1 MISNPNYTELEYIES
16 TGVQCLNTGIAVDNE
31 NSFQIDCFFLA
42 DNADTHLISQGNNSL
57 RINGTSIT
65 WYSRDGHHLTS
76 ITLESLCEISC
87 GLNYLIVNENSIS
100 ATTDTDNASGT
111 YVYLFSKNDGTAFS
125 KARVKCFRIY
135 DSLNNLLFNGI
146 PAKRNAD
153 NKAGL
158 YDAVNDNFIFDQ
170 NYNFV
175 MGPVVPQTV
184 NPPIKQLQVQG
195 VVYDLQVDSVNNCNP
210 TATET
215 SKYDWMGTQAEYIA
229 QNVQANHPNWVCFIT
244 DDVSNDDSSI
254 IDLSNYVKRTNS
266 VNETITGTK
275 TFDTGIQIVRT
286 SGQRLITRK
295 DNNDVAIGSLESV
308 DNGNSNKTELFVFGE
323 NGTDYAIMGIDH
335 NNGSPYSYAPTPSA
349 LSNNDTVVT
358 TAYVTT
364 ILSTLY
370 PVGSLY
376 LGTQTTCP
384 LATLIPGSTWS
395 LVSSG
400 KALWTG
406 NGTSGSGTTV
416 NTDYANAAANTT
428 IEAGVPNITGT
439 IKADTGNVGATGA
452 FTHTATENDPVVGN
466 WGATTRTYSFNA
478 ANSNSIYGNSSTVQ
492 PPAYVTNVWRRT
504 A

>member
-1 MISNPNYTELEYIES
+1 MIPNPNYTELEYIES
-16 TGVQCLNTGIAVDNE
+16 TGIQHIDTAVSVNDQ
-31 NSFQIDCFFLA
+31 NSFQLDCVFLSGNTDA
-42 DNADTHLISQGNNSL
+42 HVFSQGNNSL
-57 RINGTSIT
+57 RITGQNIT
-65 WYSRDGHHLTS
+65 WYSQNNHYLTS
-76 ITLESLCEISC
+76 ITIDADCEISC
-87 GLNYLIVNENSIS
+87 GLNSLTVNGNSITGTADS
-100 ATTDTDNASGT
+100 ASASGT
-111 YVYLFSKNDGTAFS
+111 SVYLFSKNDSTAFS
-125 KARVKCFRIY
+125 KLRVQGFRIFN
-135 DSLNNLLFNGI
+135 SIGNLVFDGI

-153 NKAGL
+153 NRAGL
-158 YDAVNDNFIFDQ
+158 YNTVNNTFVFDPD
-170 NYNFV
+170 YDFTK
-175 MGPVVPQTV
+175 GPVVPQTT
-184 NPPIKQLQVQG
+184 NPAVKQFQLAG

-210 TATET
+210 TAAVT

-244 DDVSNDDSSI
+244 DDVSNDDSTI
-254 IDLSNYVKRTNS
+254 IDLSNYVKRTNN

-275 TFDTGIQIVRT
+275 TFDTGIQIIRT
-286 SGQRLITRK
+286 SGQRLVTRK
-295 DNNDVAIGSLESV
+295 DSNGVDIGSLESV
-308 DNGNSNKTELFVFGE
+308 DNGNSNKTELFAFSE
-323 NGTDYAIMGIDH
+323 DGTNNAIMGINY

-384 LATLIPGSTWS
+384 LATLIPGSTWT

-406 NGTSGSGTTV
+406 DGSNGNSTI
-416 NTDYANAAANTT
+416 AA
-428 IEAGVPNITGT
+428 GLPNITGSFVRT
-439 IKADTGNVGATGA
+439 AWYRNGSGASLTVSGA
-452 FTHTATENDPVVGN
+452 FTSSDNTNCSCDGGN
-466 WGATTRTYSFNA
+466 GG
-478 ANSNSIYGNSSTVQ
+478 ANSYGTVNFSAQNSNNIYGNSSTVQ